1 MSMTNVSIREIE
13 ELQITNKPIIQAFAG
28 SGMVASIAAYHLI
41 ETLGLKEKGY
51 IQVKGIPSLVT
62 VKDGLIQ
69 QPLRL
74 YESDELGLVL
84 CDISIPQERI
94 EDVIYHIMSWYKTK
108 DVSWVVVIGG
118 LPTNRRSQGAS
129 VQSYGVC
136 NNATIRK
143 QIEEKQVKVMSNG
156 AVYGSIAYS
165 LLEATNLEIPCLAI
179 LGECIATIPDYS
191 ATLAVL
197 DTLTKCLD
205 LDISTEKLN
214 ESASQ
219 LDEKILS
226 QLSEFEEQ
234 EAQNKSDSDTQ
245 YI

>member
-94 EDVIYHIMSWYKTK
+94 EDVIYHIMCWYKTK

-205 LDISTEKLN
+205 LEFSTEKLN

>member
-94 EDVIYHIMSWYKTK
+94 EDVIYHIMYWYKTK